1 MAGGTVCEGAGL
13 GVGTVSGGT
22 GRAAGTASEG
32 TGLAV
37 GTACEGTGLV
47 AEGTG
52 LALEVVCVGTGLAVG
67 TACTGAGLGAGLG
80 KAWEGAGLA
89 RRLSVDWR
97 FITAQNARMPSAV
110 TGLNKSVGSLSAGRR
125 SGFAVVACAGGRMA
139 GATGVGPGNAVAG
152 ARWRK
157 QR

>member
-1 MAGGTVCEGAGL
+1 MWMLLLVLAEGAGKAGLVTGMFCKAVCEGAGL
-13 GVGTVSGGT
+13 GVGTVSEGT
-22 GRAAGTASEG
+22 GRAVGTVSA
-32 TGLAV
+32 TALAV
-37 GTACEGTGLV
+37 GTVCEGTGLV

-80 KAWEGAGLA
+80 RSWEGAGLA

-97 FITAQNARMPSAV
+97 FITAQNARIPSLV

-125 SGFAVVACAGGRMA
+125 SGFAVVTCGG
-139 GATGVGPGNAVAG
+139 
-152 ARWRK
+152 
-157 QR
+157 